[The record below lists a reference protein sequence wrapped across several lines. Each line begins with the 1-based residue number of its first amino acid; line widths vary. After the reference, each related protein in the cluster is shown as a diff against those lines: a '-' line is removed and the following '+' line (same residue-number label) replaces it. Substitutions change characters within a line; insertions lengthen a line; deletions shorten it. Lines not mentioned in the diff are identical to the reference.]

1 METLVARCAGLD
13 VHKDSVT
20 ACVRVP
26 DGHGGRHA
34 QTRRFTTTTAGL
46 VLLGEWLAS
55 YRVTRVGMESTGCY
69 WKPVWQLLEDQLECW
84 LLNAA
89 HLHNV
94 PGRKTDVADAAWI
107 AQLVE
112 HGLVRPSFVPP
123 RPVRELR
130 ELTRYRKTQI
140 QERSREVQRLDKVLQ
155 DAGIK
160 LSSVATDVLGVSGRA
175 MLEALVAGTH
185 DPAVLAAL
193 AKGRLRTKLPALR
206 EALTGR
212 FRTDH
217 HGLLVAQILAHI
229 DYLDEAIAVLSARI
243 EQVIAPFAEQVALL
257 DTIPGIDRRAAEV
270 IVAEI
275 GPAMGQFPT
284 AAHLASWAGVCPGN
298 NESAGKR
305 RSGRTRK
312 GPRVVGW
319 LLERGRQGGQPHQ
332 GHLPERPVSPSP
344 WSPGPGQGH
353 HGRRAFGA
361 GDRLPRPGPGRALP
375 GAGRRLLPATPLRRA
390 LPAAAGASAR
400 AARPQGHP
408 GTDQGVLTMQPARR
422 LASRHFRLSRGVPA
436 GRRAGVKMGR
446 VACRRRCILGRW
458 RP

>member
-26 DGHGGRHA
+26 DGHGGR
-34 QTRRFTTTTAGL
+34 QVETRSFTTTTAGL
-46 VLLGEWLAS
+46 VLLAQWLAS
-55 YRVTRVGMESTGCY
+55 FGVTRVGMESTGCY
-69 WKPVWQLLEDQLECW
+69 WKPIWQLLEDQVECW

-123 RPVRELR
+123 RPIRELR

-140 QERSREVQRLDKVLQ
+140 QERTREVQRLDKVLQ

-160 LSSVATDVLGVSGRA
+160 LSSVATDVIGVSGRA

-185 DPAVLAAL
+185 DPEVLAGL
-193 AKGRLRTKLPALR
+193 AKGRLRAKLPALR
-206 EALTGR
+206 EALAGR

-217 HGLLVAQILAHI
+217 HGLLVGQILAHI
-229 DYLDEAIAVLSARI
+229 DYLDEAIALLNERI
-243 EQVIAPFAEQVALL
+243 EQVIALFAEQVALL
-257 DTIPGIDRRAAEV
+257 DTIPGIDRRAAQV

-275 GPAMGQFPT
+275 GPDMGQFPT

-298 NESAGKR
+298 NESAGKH
-305 RSGRTRK
+305 RSGRTPKAASRTR
-312 GPRVVGW
+312 GTYLNAQYHR
-319 LLERGRQGGQPHQ
+319 LRGR
-332 GHLPERPVSPSP
+332 R
-344 WSPGPGQGH
+344 GPGK
-353 HGRRAFGA
+353 
-361 GDRLPRPGPGRALP
+361 
-375 GAGRRLLPATPLRRA
+375 ATMAVAHSVLVIA
-390 LPAAAGASAR
+390 YHVL
-400 AARPQGHP
+400 
-408 GTDQGVLTMQPARR
+408 DQGVAYQELGDDYFQ
-422 LASRHFRLSRGVPA
+422 
-436 GRRAGVKMGR
+436 
-446 VACRRRCILGRW
+446 RRRSPEHYQRQLVRQLERLGHKVTLE
-458 RP
+458 PIEVA